1 VSEDIAITPTA
12 TVAARKW
19 LLILYFMML
28 LYRFLN
34 FLPVALGISCLRQPG
49 IAAAIDF
56 TAFTGFTDFTGFTV
70 FSNFTGL
77 RISLQGV
84 EN

>member
-1 VSEDIAITPTA
+1 L
-12 TVAARKW
+12 K
-19 LLILYFMML
+19 
-28 LYRFLN
+28 
-34 FLPVALGISCLRQPG
+34 FLPVAPGIACLRQPG